1 MPFSTESAADIV
13 RLFRTGLGRR
23 PEPAALAHFAAL
35 MEDGATFHDMAHII
49 AGSPEFRQ
57 LHGGE
62 DVCDARYVSFLYQNG
77 LDRTPDP
84 QGEANLMAAPNR
96 GDALVIVAGSDEA
109 RARTDLY
116 ALLYPEGAPPQDDM
130 AYKAWLLRYDRLSP
144 TDQLAIGRHID
155 REMSTRPTFSLMVQ
169 VRDHRLDLLE
179 ETVASLEAQIYP
191 NWTLIVVYPENLR
204 PGVRT
209 HLREIVKRVPGLVG
223 VEVPSHQGV
232 EDRWRRA
239 LDAATGDFC
248 AFLEPG
254 DQLSRTAL
262 YEFAVAI
269 VRQPD
274 LVLLY
279 CDEDRL
285 GSDGQ
290 RCHPSF
296 KTGWNRDLA
305 YAGDVI
311 GQLAMFRRERI
322 VAVGGIREDA
332 GSFARYDLLLR
343 VTEDVPAA
351 CIHHLPRLLF
361 HRGRTPGLPLMFP
374 LVRATRQHPEMRRVV
389 LRHLRESH
397 PDFVF
402 EDVYIGGNVW
412 PRIVYPMDK
421 TPLVSI
427 IIPTRDKFRLLERC
441 VSSLLT
447 LTGYQNFEVLIADN
461 GSTNPE
467 MLDLLRRLGRD
478 PRLTVQRLATPF
490 NWSAL
495 NNRMVRQA
503 KGDMLLFLND
513 DTEIL
518 EEGWLTEMVSLAQQS
533 GVGVVG
539 ARLSYPDGTLQHG
552 GMVLTERGP
561 KHILR
566 SAAEDDPGY
575 LGQLVLTRD
584 LMAVTGACM
593 LVPRPVFDQAGGF
606 DETFPLTC
614 NDVDF
619 CLRVR
624 KEGLRVVWTPH
635 ATLMHVDGGTRGRDG
650 TARNLFNACVDV
662 GRLLERWEKVML
674 NDPFLNANLEATD
687 YALRLATPPRA
698 PKPWRRRGLRREVPA
713 RVALTS

>member
-1 MPFSTESAADIV
+1 MPISTESAADIV

-23 PEPAALAHFAAL
+23 PEPAALANFASL
-35 MEDGATFHDMAHII
+35 LEDGATFYDVAHII

-57 LHGGE
+57 LHGDE
-62 DVCDARYVSFLYQNG
+62 DICDARYVSFLYHNG

-84 QGEANLMAAPNR
+84 QGEAGLMAAPNR
-96 GDALVIVAGSDEA
+96 GDGLVIVAGSEEA

-116 ALLYPEGAPPQDDM
+116 ALLYPEGASPQDDM

-144 TDQLAIGRHID
+144 TERLAIGRHID
-155 REMSTRPTFSLMVQ
+155 QGMPSRPTFSLMLQ
-169 VRDHRLDLLE
+169 VGNHRLDLLE
-179 ETVASLEAQIYP
+179 ETIASLEAQIYTD
-191 NWTLIVVYPENLR
+191 WTLIVVYPENLR
-204 PGVRT
+204 PGIRT
-209 HLREIVKRVPGLVG
+209 HLREIMRRVPGLVG
-223 VEVPSHQGV
+223 VEVSSHQGV
-232 EDRWRRA
+232 EGRWRSA
-239 LDAATGDFC
+239 LAAAVGSFC

-269 VRQPD
+269 ANRPD

-296 KTGWNRDLA
+296 KTGWSRDLA

-311 GQLAMFRRERI
+311 GQLAVFSRARI
-322 VAVGGIREDA
+322 MAVGGIRDEG

-343 VTEDVPAA
+343 VTEGVSAV
-351 CIHHLPRLLF
+351 CIRHLPRLLF

-374 LVRATRQHPEMRRVV
+374 LVRATQQHPEMRDVV
-389 LRHLRESH
+389 LQHFRESH
-397 PDFVF
+397 PDLDLK
-402 EDVYIGGNVW
+402 DVYIGGNVW
-412 PRIVYPMDK
+412 PRIVYPANG

-427 IIPTRDKFRLLERC
+427 IIPTKDKFRLLERC

-467 MLDLLRRLGRD
+467 MLDLLRRMGRD
-478 PRLTVQRLATPF
+478 PRLTVLRLATPF
-490 NWSAL
+490 NWSTL
-495 NNRMVRQA
+495 NNRMARQA

-513 DTEIL
+513 DTEVL
-518 EEGWLTEMVSLAQQS
+518 EEGWLTEMVSLAQQPS
-533 GVGVVG
+533 VGVVG

-552 GMVLTERGP
+552 GVVLTEHGP

-566 SAAEDDPGY
+566 SAAEDNPGY

-593 LVPRPVFDQAGGF
+593 LVPRPVFEQIGGF

-614 NDVDF
+614 NDIDF
-619 CLRVR
+619 CLRAR
-624 KEGLRVVWTPH
+624 EAGLRVVWTPH
-635 ATLMHVDGGTRGRDG
+635 ATLMHEDGGTRGRDG

-662 GRLLERWEKVML
+662 GRLLERWEQIML
-674 NDPFLNANLEATD
+674 DDPFLNANLEATD
-687 YALRLATPPRA
+687 YTLQLATPPRA
-698 PKPWRRRGLRREVPA
+698 PKPWRRRGRGHKASTRTVL
-713 RVALTS
+713 S